1 MYLSMGVPLDS
12 FQVLNED
19 RISDNQMIDERE
31 NERQLHN
38 DQLYYSQVL
47 LRDVSNTGNGQQA
60 SEVRNHG
67 KQLRDVSNTD
77 NGQQACEVRNHG

>member
-38 DQLYYSQVL
+38 EQLYYSQVL

-60 SEVRNHG
+60 SKVRNHG
-67 KQLRDVSNTD
+67 
-77 NGQQACEVRNHG
+77 